1 MKTMNVNKLTSAGC
15 RVKILIADEFAR
27 INKKLGGDMEKI
39 ETVGHYM
46 IEVWKAMGM
55 NLEDGKVEFLWSSK
69 EIRSRAYEY
78 WALVL
83 DIAES
88 NTLARLERYL
98 SC

>member
-1 MKTMNVNKLTSAGC
+1 MKTMNVNKLNSAGC
-15 RVKILIADEFAR
+15 RVKILIADELAR

-39 ETVGHYM
+39 ETVGRYM

-88 NTLARLERYL
+88 NMLARLERYL